1 MFVDK
6 CNFYTKNEICFR
18 HIDANKARYIET
30 LREAVAIKSV
40 SGWPDSRNEVF
51 KMVDWTAAKLRA
63 LGAQVELAE
72 LGTQK
77 LPDGRTLQLPKAVLG
92 VLGNVSTHFIDNT
105 ISDCGRK
112 KLYFIADSKLIRNF
126 RVHLS
131 FLRYTHF
138 HKLKCVCGSVN
149 VLSLFLLP
157 QLFLIRPTII

>member
-6 CNFYTKNEICFR
+6 CHFHTNIIYFYCS
-18 HIDANKARYIET
+18 HVDANKTRYIET

-40 SGWPDSRNEVF
+40 SGWPDSRDEVF

-77 LPDGRTLQLPKAVLG
+77 LPDGRILQLPKAVLG

-105 ISDCGRK
+105 IS
-112 KLYFIADSKLIRNF
+112 YFDRENYHF
-126 RVHLS
+126 
-131 FLRYTHF
+131 FRYT
-138 HKLKCVCGSVN
+138 
-149 VLSLFLLP
+149 LS
-157 QLFLIRPTII
+157 